1 MRGVKHDFRE
11 ATRFLATNPGFAAVI
26 VLTLGLAIGV
36 NSTIFSVLNGV
47 LLRPLAYAIP
57 DELVGIWESNIS
69 QGIDRSQVATA
80 TYLDWRTRSQTFS
93 DIGLFR
99 YRGYTLTGAGEAQR
113 LVTVDVTP
121 VTFRLLGVAPLAGRT
136 FTDDEEQPGND
147 SRKVVL
153 SHGAWLRRFGG
164 DPTVLGRTMIL
175 DDAAHTVVGIM
186 PREFQFP
193 ANDPDV
199 ELWSP
204 LTFNLSAMQSRPHR
218 LYQAIGRLAPGVNID
233 QARREMATIAGNIAQ
248 ENPESNAQWGVT
260 LVPAHEQVV
269 GKIGDT
275 LWVLFGAVVLVL
287 VIACANIANLLLAR
301 SATAAKG
308 FALCAAFGAGRW
320 PLLHRSLVESALLTA
335 AGGIVGLLF
344 AWWGTHALRP
354 LIPANVP
361 RASTIGLDVPVLA
374 FTAVVTIA
382 SGLLVGLV
390 PAWRAM
396 KPNLLDV
403 LQESSRGAIGGRGT
417 RRLSD
422 LMVVAEVGMALML
435 LVSAGLLIR
444 SFANLSSVDPG
455 YRTSGIIATHI
466 VLPNSRYPDAPSKR
480 RFFDSLLERVKAIPG
495 VSRASAVSALPMS
508 ALGVQF
514 DLPFTIDGL
523 ATTSPTERPRAR
535 YRAVMADYFQTL
547 GIELKKGRVFDDFD
561 GRENGPKVA
570 IINEATARRY
580 FGHVSDPI
588 GQLVKMPMAGDLQI
602 VGVVEDIKHDGLQGT
617 SAAEVFVPYFQ
628 FPLTEMQIVMATDL
642 ESANIVPRV
651 KGEMNALDPALPIVK
666 VSKIEDLVSAS
677 IAQPRFN
684 MTLLAALAL
693 CAALLAAVGVYGVVT
708 YSVTRRTSEI
718 GVRMALGANADTT
731 FRLVVGGAMRV
742 VLVGVVLG
750 LVGAA
755 IAGRSLQVMLF
766 GVPPLDL
773 ITYVL
778 SGSAIIVVGFIAA
791 SLPALR
797 ASRIDPVGALRSE

>member
-1 MRGVKHDFRE
+1 VKPDFRE
-11 ATRFLATNPGFAAVI
+11 AARFFATNPGFAAVI

-47 LLRPLAYAIP
+47 LLRPLAYAQP
-57 DELVGIWESNIS
+57 DELVGIWESNVN
-69 QGIDRSQVATA
+69 QGIERSQVATA

-99 YRGYTLTGAGEAQR
+99 YRGYTLTGAGEAER

-121 VTFRLLGVAPLAGRT
+121 VTFRVLGIGPLAGRT
-136 FTDDEEQPGND
+136 FTDAEEDPGND

-153 SHGAWLRRFGG
+153 SYGAWQRRFGG

-175 DDAAHTVVGIM
+175 DDAAHTVIGIM

-193 ANDPDV
+193 PNDPDV

-218 LYQAIGRLAPGVNID
+218 LYQAIGRLAPGATIET
-233 QARREMATIAGNIAQ
+233 ARREMAAIAGAIAQ

-320 PLLHRSLVESALLTA
+320 PLLRRSLVESALLTA
-335 AGGIVGLLF
+335 AGGTVGLLF
-344 AWWGTHALRP
+344 AWWGTNALRP

-396 KPNLLDV
+396 KPNLLEV
-403 LQESSRGAIGGRGT
+403 LQESSRGSTGSRGT

-422 LMVVAEVGMALML
+422 VMVVAEVGMALIL

-455 YRTSGIIATHI
+455 YRTSGIVATHV

-480 RFFDSLLERVKAIPG
+480 RFFDSLLERVKGLPG
-495 VSRASAVSALPMS
+495 VTRASAVSALPMS

-523 ATTSPTERPRAR
+523 ETTSPTERPRAR
-535 YRAVMADYFQTL
+535 YRAVMSEYFQTL
-547 GIELKKGRVFDDFD
+547 GIELKKGRVFDGFD

-570 IINEATARRY
+570 IINESTAKRY

-617 SAAEVFVPYFQ
+617 ASAEVFVPYFQ
-628 FPLTEMQIVMATDL
+628 FPLTEMQIVVATEMD
-642 ESANIVPRV
+642 SAAIVQRV
-651 KGEMNALDPALPIVK
+651 KSEMSALDPALPIVK

-750 LVGAA
+750 LIGAA
-755 IAGRSLQVMLF
+755 IAGRSLQVMLY
-766 GVPPLDL
+766 GVPPLDVL
-773 ITYVL
+773 TYAL
-778 SGSAIIVVGFIAA
+778 SGLAILIVGLVAA

-797 ASRIDPVGALRSE
+797 AARIDPVGALRSE